1 MSKEPFF
8 VIFSHFF
15 VLDFEKFGRFE
26 ASHMTVDE
34 THLTVQYH
42 VTSLNQSK
50 HSLAVGDGIKTLT
63 WTIVLRP
70 DTKLT
75 GKLRKRLIPN
85 SFFMISPSY
94 YLINTICLLSF
105 FFVSKKDPNYNPI

>member
-1 MSKEPFF
+1 MSKESFF

-50 HSLAVGDGIKTLT
+50 HSLAVGDGIMT
-63 WTIVLRP
+63 
-70 DTKLT
+70 
-75 GKLRKRLIPN
+75 
-85 SFFMISPSY
+85 
-94 YLINTICLLSF
+94 
-105 FFVSKKDPNYNPI
+105 

>member
-50 HSLAVGDGIKTLT
+50 HSLAVGDGISDVIGL
-63 WTIVLRP
+63 
-70 DTKLT
+70 
-75 GKLRKRLIPN
+75 G
-85 SFFMISPSY
+85 SPS
-94 YLINTICLLSF
+94 
-105 FFVSKKDPNYNPI
+105 PIKRTRVYPR